1 MEDSIKNR
9 IRESL
14 GKLKVSEDGASVLDN
29 DVWTRLEGSLEASL
43 KNLAIEY
50 GSEFEGGAQE
60 AFGHIL
66 EIVNRRYGTDY

>member
-43 KNLAIEY
+43 KNLAREY
-50 GSEFEGGAQE
+50 SGEFEGGAQE

-66 EIVNRRYGTDY
+66 EIANRRYGTDY